1 MIFIWIP
8 KTGGTTF
15 ASMHPEME
23 VITENYLGR
32 NVEKCKDLTF
42 GHACPKLLIKNGS
55 IDTAVWNSHQKL
67 ALVRNPFT
75 RFLSL
80 YHDYR
85 RTGRITQGMTQQQFI
100 RAIIEMDPKPG
111 FFNSHQLSMCAPQVE
126 WLVPGVTI
134 LRFENE
140 IMDRPIKKNAGNYE
154 DGLDRRA
161 IDDILYF
168 YGADF
173 VTLQYEER
181 YDNIQ

>member
-15 ASMHPEME
+15 ASMRPGMA
-23 VITENYLGR
+23 VITEDYR
-32 NVEKCKDLTF
+32 NNRNDDQDVSY
-42 GHACPKLLIKNGS
+42 GHACPKLLIRNGI
-55 IDTAVWNSHQKL
+55 IDTDVWNSQQKI

-80 YHDYR
+80 YHDYK

-111 FFNSHQLSMCAPQVE
+111 FFNSYQLSMCAPQVE
-126 WLVPGVTI
+126 WLLPGVNI
-134 LRFENE
+134 LRFEDE
-140 IMDRPIKKNAGNYE
+140 VMDRPHKLNAGNYD
-154 DGLDRRA
+154 DGLDHRA
-161 IDDILYF
+161 VDDILYF

-173 VTLQYEER
+173 VTLNYDER
-181 YDNIQ
+181 YDNVQ